1 MPPGVTRRQFVFQS
15 LGVIGG
21 TMVAGDLL
29 PLLAAAAKRKQILR
43 VAVDR
48 DFETLR
54 PDFSAGYTNSMLKR
68 LIYTT
73 PVLWGTKSR
82 PDGSLTYDPDT
93 IEGRLVIAHK
103 VSEDRQTIEFTLRPN
118 AKFAN
123 GDPIDARALK
133 DSYALH
139 ITNRGSGASQLK
151 VSGLPSADRIEVIDD
166 LTLRLS
172 LDRPVAWGV
181 SSHSLHI
188 FSEFDNAVMREHV
201 KGYVSYPDGIP
212 VLSKLSLA

>member
-1 MPPGVTRRQFVFQS
+1 MKIIAHGSACAIRATGSPTTAPAQHTVSYR
-15 LGVIGG
+15 
-21 TMVAGDLL
+21 
-29 PLLAAAAKRKQILR
+29 LLARAQLAASLLLNAHIR
-43 VAVDR
+43 ANMGWAP
-48 DFETLR
+48 TAGH
-54 PDFSAGYTNSMLKR
+54 SAGYTNSMLKR

-133 DSYALH
+133 DS
-139 ITNRGSGASQLK
+139 
-151 VSGLPSADRIEVIDD
+151 
-166 LTLRLS
+166 
-172 LDRPVAWGV
+172 
-181 SSHSLHI
+181 
-188 FSEFDNAVMREHV
+188 
-201 KGYVSYPDGIP
+201 
-212 VLSKLSLA
+212 